1 MSYKKNLEKVA
12 RNYPELTL
20 AQIYVINKI
29 AEDEANEKD
38 VKEAYNYGSLGEWN
52 AKTELEF
59 LVHHLKKEHQEL
71 ETMEYTVVPC

>member
-1 MSYKKNLEKVA
+1 MAKGVAKNNDGLMIKSFDIDNGEVEFTT
-12 RNYPELTL
+12 N
-20 AQIYVINKI
+20 
-29 AEDEANEKD
+29 

-52 AKTELEF
+52 AQTELEF

>member
-1 MSYKKNLEKVA
+1 MAKGVAKNIDGLMIKSFDIDNGEV
-12 RNYPELTL
+12 EFTT
-20 AQIYVINKI
+20 
-29 AEDEANEKD
+29 D

-71 ETMEYTVVPC
+71 ETMEYTVVPCL